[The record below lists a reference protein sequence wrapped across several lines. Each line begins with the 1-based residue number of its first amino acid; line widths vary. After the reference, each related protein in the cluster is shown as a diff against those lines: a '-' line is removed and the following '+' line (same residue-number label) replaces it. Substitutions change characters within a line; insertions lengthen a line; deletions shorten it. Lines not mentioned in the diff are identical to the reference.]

1 MGIANKGNI
10 WPTTS
15 SMTISWGSFE
25 SKESKELFIAK
36 KEYKAINK
44 VQKNTITIL
53 NKFTSNKNNKHVK
66 R

>member
-25 SKESKELFIAK
+25 SKESKELFIAI
-36 KEYKAINK
+36 KEYKAISR
-44 VQKNTITIL
+44 VQKNKFTIL
-53 NKFTSNKNNKHVK
+53 KKFVHK
-66 R
+66 RQAK